1 VVKGPAHLSWLQR
14 WRILLVA
21 SKVLRGRR
29 LLIEDYQLFCRL
41 RANLSNGEAVDRMK
55 SLFRVT
61 TSPATTPRPSNPAH
75 TARIR
80 IPTFPIR
87 SSHSH
92 SPNHQSEGV
101 PRSFTRRPVV
111 QPARMRCVRRRAP
124 RTPRSC
130 KTGGN
135 RRRHN
140 SASSEVTSLSM
151 CSTGSGETSDDRI
164 VNASNINRVLAS
176 LVSLGSTLRTS
187 MAFGASINVDT
198 TIEEVDE
205 LAAEAPSPVRTK
217 PGCTAGLQ
225 YFDQSKPME
234 FGEGSTEKL
243 DGASSA
249 KIKGVTAD
257 GTPIGMLTPRGSNSH
272 LPVGDLADSQD
283 AADAA
288 VTQAQESKKRL
299 EKKRGKR
306 GSYLGAAL
314 RSFSIDTGRSLFLPN
329 ITSLVHWGR
338 LQVVPSQ

>member
-1 VVKGPAHLSWLQR
+1 VTKGPARLSWLQR
-14 WRILLVA
+14 WRMLLVA

-41 RANLSNGEAVDRMK
+41 RANLTTKEAVNRMK
-55 SLFRVT
+55 SLLRVAS
-61 TSPATTPRPSNPAH
+61 SPATTPRPSNPAH
-75 TARIR
+75 AARIR
-80 IPTFPIR
+80 IPTSPIR

-92 SPNHQSEGV
+92 LPNHQSEGV
-101 PRSFTRRPVV
+101 PRTDSRSPVMHSGRRSWFRSS
-111 QPARMRCVRRRAP
+111 AS
-124 RTPRSC
+124 RTPRSG
-130 KTGGN
+130 KTGGG

-140 SASSEVTSLSM
+140 SASSEVTSLSA

-164 VNASNINRVLAS
+164 VNDSNINRVLAS
-176 LVSLGSTLRTS
+176 LASLGSTLRTS
-187 MAFGASINVDT
+187 LAFGASINVDT

-205 LAAEAPSPVRTK
+205 LAAEAPSPVRAK
-217 PGCTAGLQ
+217 PGCTAGQ
-225 YFDQSKPME
+225 KYFDQSAPME
-234 FGEGSTEKL
+234 FGEGSTEKIN
-243 DGASSA
+243 GAST
-249 KIKGVTAD
+249 KGVTAD
-257 GTPIGMLTPRGSNSH
+257 GTPIGMRTPRGSNSH

-288 VTQAQESKKRL
+288 ATQAQESKKRL